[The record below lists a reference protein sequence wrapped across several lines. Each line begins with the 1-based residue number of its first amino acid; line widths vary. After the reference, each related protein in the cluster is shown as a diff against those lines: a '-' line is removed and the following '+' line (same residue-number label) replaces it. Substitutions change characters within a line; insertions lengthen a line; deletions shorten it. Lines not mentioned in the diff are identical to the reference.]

1 MPRHELLAQF
11 WVEAKGIEVWDEFL
25 RFNDLAL
32 PYALGLTLGHI
43 DANENTARFIDQTW
57 NLLCRVLDIPADR
70 EYDGLEAMM
79 ELAME
84 AKNAEA

>member
-1 MPRHELLAQF
+1 MPRHEILAQF
-11 WVEAKGIEVWDEFL
+11 WVEAKGIEAWDEFL

-43 DANENTARFIDQTW
+43 EANENTARFIDQTW
-57 NLLCRVLDIPADR
+57 GMLCQVLDIPADR
-70 EYDGLEAMM
+70 EYNGLQDMM

-84 AKNAEA
+84 GKDAKA